1 VARPSKSTP
10 SSSSEPRLG
19 STRIPPQPESAF
31 ERSVASL
38 AGVGPKV
45 AERLAK
51 LGVRTIGDLLCLLPQ
66 RYEDRTAIA
75 AIGALAPGEKALIE
89 GTIELAEVAIRRRRS
104 LLCRVGDG
112 TGAVTLRFF
121 HFTRSQHETLVRGA
135 RVRCYGEVRAG
146 PTGLEMVHPETRA
159 VTAAESAP
167 ETTLTPIYPSTEG
180 LHQALLRRLVAR
192 ALAVLER
199 QPLVDYL
206 GDLLGERRSVGAR
219 TARAPAA
226 SDAASEAVSLS
237 GALELLHRPPQDA
250 ATALLA
256 TGRHP
261 AQRRIALEELVAQ
274 RLSLRASADAI
285 RSERSWRLPATSEA
299 LMRFRAVL
307 PFPLTRAQERA
318 FAEILEDL
326 GRETPMNRLLQGDVG
341 SGKTVVAALAALAA
355 AAAAKQTAVMAPTEL
370 LAEQHAASFGRWLGA
385 LGYGVATL
393 LGSQSARER
402 AAALEAI
409 ADGRAAVAIGTHA
422 LFQEG
427 VTFDQLALVIVDEQ
441 HRFGVQQRLKL
452 KQKGEREARTPH
464 QLIMTATPIP
474 RTLAMTA
481 YADLDCSVIDEL
493 PPGRQPVLT
502 SVLPESR
509 RVELVER
516 VAAHCAAGRQ
526 AYWVCPLIDESEAVE
541 SSAASALVE
550 ELRAALPE
558 ARVGL
563 IHGRMRAPD
572 KEATMRA
579 FKAAEL
585 DLLVA
590 TTVIEVGVDV
600 PNASLMIVEN
610 AERMG
615 LAQLHQL
622 RGRVGRGTAA
632 SHCVLLYKPPLGPL
646 ARERLGVLR
655 ATTDGFAVAQKDLE
669 LRGPG
674 EVLGTRQTGV
684 LQLRVADLVR
694 DADLL
699 PRVIEISDELL
710 ERHPERV
717 APLIR
722 RWSRGAAEFAKV

>member
-1 VARPSKSTP
+1 
-10 SSSSEPRLG
+10 
-19 STRIPPQPESAF
+19 
-31 ERSVASL
+31 
-38 AGVGPKV
+38 
-45 AERLAK
+45 
-51 LGVRTIGDLLCLLPQ
+51 VRTIGDLLCLLPQ

-75 AIGALAPGEKALIE
+75 AIGALVPGEKALIE
-89 GTIELAEVAIRRRRS
+89 GAVELAEVAIRRRRS
-104 LLCRVGDG
+104 LLCRVADG

-121 HFTRSQHETLVRGA
+121 HFTRSQQETLVRGT

-159 VTAAESAP
+159 LTAAEAAP

-180 LHQALLRRLVAR
+180 LHQALLRRLVGR

-206 GDLLGERRSVGAR
+206 GDLLAERRSTSPAR
-219 TARAPAA
+219 TTRAPAA
-226 SDAASEAVSLS
+226 SGVGSDTEAPPLS
-237 GALELLHRPPQDA
+237 AALELLHRPPQDA

-285 RSERSWRLPATSEA
+285 RRERSWPLPEPREELARFREA
-299 LMRFRAVL
+299 L
-307 PFPLTRAQERA
+307 PFSLTRAQQRA
-318 FAEILEDL
+318 FAEIVRDL

-341 SGKTVVAALAALAA
+341 SGKTVVAALAAVVAA
-355 AAAAKQTAVMAPTEL
+355 SAGMQTAVMAPTEL

-385 LGYGVATL
+385 LEIGVATL
-393 LGSQSARER
+393 LGWHAARAR
-402 AAALEAI
+402 AASLEAI

-427 VTFDQLALVIVDEQ
+427 VTFDRLALVIVDEQ

-509 RVELVER
+509 RAELVER

-541 SSAASALVE
+541 SSAASALIE
-550 ELRAALPE
+550 ELRAALPK

-563 IHGRMRAPD
+563 IHGRMRAAD

-579 FKAAEL
+579 FKVADL

-632 SHCVLLYKPPLGPL
+632 SHCVLLYKPPLGAL

-655 ATTDGFAVAQKDLE
+655 ETTDGFVVAQKDLD

-684 LQLRVADLVR
+684 QQLRVADLAR

-699 PRVIEISDELL
+699 PRVIELSDQLL

-722 RWSRGAAEFAKV
+722 RWSRGATQFAKV

>member
-1 VARPSKSTP
+1 
-10 SSSSEPRLG
+10 
-19 STRIPPQPESAF
+19 
-31 ERSVASL
+31 
-38 AGVGPKV
+38 
-45 AERLAK
+45 
-51 LGVRTIGDLLCLLPQ
+51 VRTVGDLLCLLPQ

-75 AIGALAPGEKALIE
+75 AIGALVPGEKALIE
-89 GTIELAEVAIRRRRS
+89 GTVELAEVAIRRRRS
-104 LLCRVGDG
+104 LLCRVADG

-121 HFTRSQHETLVRGA
+121 HFTRSQQDTLVRGT

-159 VTAAESAP
+159 LTSAEPAP
-167 ETTLTPIYPSTEG
+167 DTTLTPIYPSTEG
-180 LHQALLRRLVAR
+180 LHQALLRRLVGR

-206 GDLLGERRSVGAR
+206 GDLLDRRGGASAAR
-219 TARAPAA
+219 APRAPAA
-226 SDAASEAVSLS
+226 ADGASDAEAPTLS
-237 GALELLHRPPQDA
+237 AALELLHRPPQDA
-250 ATALLA
+250 ATTLLA

-274 RLSLRASADAI
+274 RLSLRASADAM
-285 RSERSWRLPATSEA
+285 RSERSWPLPEA
-299 LMRFRAVL
+299 REELARFRAAL
-307 PFPLTRAQERA
+307 PFALTGAQQHA
-318 FAEILEDL
+318 FAEILHDL

-341 SGKTVVAALAALAA
+341 SGKTVVAALAALVAA
-355 AAAAKQTAVMAPTEL
+355 AARRQTAVMAPTEL

-385 LGYGVATL
+385 FGIRVATL
-393 LGSQSARER
+393 LGSQSARDR
-402 AAALEAI
+402 AASLEAI

-427 VTFDQLALVIVDEQ
+427 VAFARLALVIVDEQ

-550 ELRAALPE
+550 ELRAALPK

-563 IHGRMRAPD
+563 IHGRMRATD

-632 SHCVLLYKPPLGPL
+632 SHCVLLYKSPLSPL

-655 ATTDGFAVAQKDLE
+655 ETTDGFAVAQKDLE

-699 PRVIEISDELL
+699 PRVIELSNELL
-710 ERHPERV
+710 ERHPDRV
-717 APLIR
+717 GPLIR
-722 RWSRGAAEFAKV
+722 RWSRGATEFAKV

>member
-1 VARPSKSTP
+1 
-10 SSSSEPRLG
+10 
-19 STRIPPQPESAF
+19 
-31 ERSVASL
+31 
-38 AGVGPKV
+38 
-45 AERLAK
+45 
-51 LGVRTIGDLLCLLPQ
+51 VRTIGDLLCLLPQ

-75 AIGALAPGEKALIE
+75 SIGALVPGEKALIE
-89 GTIELAEVAIRRRRS
+89 GTVELAEVAIRRRRS
-104 LLCRVGDG
+104 LLCRVADG

-121 HFTRSQHETLVRGA
+121 HFTRSQQETLARGT

-159 VTAAESAP
+159 LTAAEAAP
-167 ETTLTPIYPSTEG
+167 DTTLTPVYPSTEG

-206 GDLLGERRSVGAR
+206 GDLLDAGRGASA
-219 TARAPAA
+219 ARNRGAA
-226 SDAASEAVSLS
+226 LSDAESDAESPALS
-237 GALELLHRPPQDA
+237 AALELLHRPPQDS
-250 ATALLA
+250 ATTLLA

-285 RSERSWRLPATSEA
+285 RTERSWPLPEPRAELA
-299 LMRFRAVL
+299 RFRSAL
-307 PFPLTRAQERA
+307 PFPLTRAQQRA
-318 FAEILEDL
+318 FAEIVEDL

-341 SGKTVVAALAALAA
+341 SGKTVVAALAALVAA
-355 AAAAKQTAVMAPTEL
+355 SAGMQTAVMAPTEL

-385 LGYGVATL
+385 LEIGVATL
-393 LGSQSARER
+393 LGSQTARER
-402 AAALEAI
+402 AASLEAI
-409 ADGRAAVAIGTHA
+409 TEGRAAVAIGTHA

-427 VTFDQLALVIVDEQ
+427 VAFDRLALVIVDEQ

-452 KQKGEREARTPH
+452 KRKGEREARTPH

-550 ELRAALPE
+550 ELRAALPK

-563 IHGRMRAPD
+563 IHGRMRATD

-632 SHCVLLYKPPLGPL
+632 SHCVLLYKPPLGAL

-655 ATTDGFAVAQKDLE
+655 ETTDGFVVAQKDLD

-684 LQLRVADLVR
+684 QQLRVADLVR

-699 PRVIEISDELL
+699 PRVIELSDELL

-722 RWSRGAAEFAKV
+722 RWSRGATQFAKV